1 MASFQIPMQL
11 KAALKM
17 GLYGP
22 AGSGK
27 SFTSLLIAEGLARH
41 TRKRVAFV
49 DTEFGTAYYG
59 QTVPQRA
66 VHPQGFDFD
75 VLHTRAITEA
85 LAAVRG
91 LDPAF
96 HGVVVID
103 SISHLWDA
111 CRNAYTGRQTKA
123 GTIPLHAWSAI
134 KKPYKELMHLLLASP
149 IHVVICGR
157 QGIDY
162 GEDEAS
168 GELKSL
174 GYRMRAE
181 GETAYEPDVLVR
193 LESHRPSKNK
203 PAIPVAHV
211 EKDRTGVLSGQTIA
225 WPTYDNVAKPLL
237 GLLGTTQAV
246 APTDDEVGQQD
257 AEVLARQETERM
269 QRSAELAA
277 LYTTR
282 FGQADGVAELERIA
296 KELTTKVK
304 AELEGRDLAR
314 VRKAYATRLGQLRAE
329 DQAANR
335 ANGRVEGSTKDAGVP
350 KM

>member
-1 MASFQIPMQL
+1 MPSFQKPQLL
-11 KAALKM
+11 KAALKL

-27 SFTSLLIAEGLARH
+27 SFTALLIAEGLACH
-41 TRKRVAFV
+41 TGKRVAYV

-66 VHPQGFDFD
+66 VHPQAFDFD
-75 VLHTRAITEA
+75 VLHTRAITET

-96 HGVVVID
+96 HGIVVID

-111 CRNAYTGRQTKA
+111 CRNAYAGRQTKA
-123 GTIPLHAWSAI
+123 ATIPLHAWSAI

-181 GETAYEPDVLVR
+181 GETAYEPDVLLR
-193 LESHRPSKNK
+193 LEAHRPAKNK
-203 PAIPVAHV
+203 PTIPVAHV

-257 AEVLARQETERM
+257 AEVLARQETERAH
-269 QRSAELAA
+269 RSAELAA
-277 LYTTR
+277 LCTTR
-282 FGQADGVAELERIA
+282 FGQADGIAELERVT
-296 KELTTKVK
+296 KELTPRVK
-304 AELEGRDLAR
+304 AKMEGKDLAR
-314 VRKAYATRLGQLRAE
+314 VRRAYAARVGQLKAG
-329 DQAANR
+329 DQAANG
-335 ANGRVEGSTKDAGVP
+335 ANGRAVGGTKEAGVP
-350 KM
+350 KS

>member
-1 MASFQIPMQL
+1 MPSFQKPQLL
-11 KAALKM
+11 KAALKL

-27 SFTSLLIAEGLARH
+27 SFTALLIAEGLACH
-41 TRKRVAFV
+41 TGKRVAYV

-66 VHPQGFDFD
+66 VHPQAFDFD
-75 VLHTRAITEA
+75 VLHTRAIAET

-96 HGVVVID
+96 HGIVVID

-111 CRNAYTGRQTKA
+111 CRNAYAGRQTKA

-181 GETAYEPDVLVR
+181 GETAYEPDVLLR
-193 LESHRPSKNK
+193 LEAHRPAKNK
-203 PAIPVAHV
+203 PTIPVAHV

-237 GLLGTTQAV
+237 GLLGTTQA
-246 APTDDEVGQQD
+246 APPLEDEVGQQD
-257 AEVLARQETERM
+257 AAALARQENERAE
-269 QRSAELAA
+269 RAAELAS

-282 FGQADGVAELERIA
+282 FGQAECIAQLEGIA

-304 AELEGRDLAR
+304 AELGSKDLAQ
-314 VRKAYATRLGQLRAE
+314 VRRAYAVRVGQLKAA
-329 DQAANR
+329 DQAANV
-335 ANGRVEGSTKDAGVP
+335 ANGRAMGSTKEAAVP
-350 KM
+350 KR

>member
-1 MASFQIPMQL
+1 MPSFQKPTQL
-11 KAALKM
+11 KAALKL

-27 SFTSLLIAEGLARH
+27 SFTALLIAEGLARH
-41 TRKRVAFV
+41 TGRRVAYI
-49 DTEFGTAYYG
+49 DTEFGTAFYG
-59 QTVPQRA
+59 QDVPQRA

-96 HGVVVID
+96 HGIVVID

-111 CRNAYTGRQTKA
+111 CRNAYAGRQTKA

-149 IHVVICGR
+149 LHVVLCGR

-162 GEDEAS
+162 AQDEAS
-168 GELKSL
+168 GERKSL

-193 LESHRPSKNK
+193 LEAHRPGKNK
-203 PAIPVAHV
+203 PAILVAHV
-211 EKDRTGVLSGQTIA
+211 EKDRTGVLAGKAIP

-237 GLLGTTQAV
+237 GLLGTTQA
-246 APTDDEVGQQD
+246 APPTEDEVGQQD
-257 AEVLARQETERM
+257 VAALARQEYERAE
-269 QRSAELAA
+269 RSSELAA
-277 LYTTR
+277 QYTTR
-282 FGQADGVAELERIA
+282 FGHAEGIAELERIA
-296 KELTTKVK
+296 KELTPKVK
-304 AELEGRDLAR
+304 AEMEGKDLAR
-314 VRKAYATRLGQLRAE
+314 VRRAYAARVGQLKAV
-329 DQAANR
+329 DQAANG
-335 ANGRVEGSTKDAGVP
+335 ANGHVGSGSPNPTAANP
-350 KM
+350 